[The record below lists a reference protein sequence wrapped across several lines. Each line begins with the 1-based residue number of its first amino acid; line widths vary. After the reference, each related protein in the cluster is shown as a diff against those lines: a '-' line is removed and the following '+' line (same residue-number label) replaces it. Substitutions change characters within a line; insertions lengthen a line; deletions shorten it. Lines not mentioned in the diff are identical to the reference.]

1 MSNTPLSCTPSSGA
15 ATVRLAV
22 PTKSGCSSGAPI
34 FVSSFNTRTG
44 AVMPLFGDYTASM
57 IGTNPSP
64 HWSNVQQAID
74 FFLMGT
80 GGSRI
85 VRATPFVITDAD
97 SGYIIEATGSSNIV
111 QGVLT
116 PAFDSCIVING
127 NAIAKPLSGFG
138 AVEFGA
144 TALAAFPSATI
155 SVVRLSSG
163 VVGVTGNLQ

>member
-1 MSNTPLSCTPSSGA
+1 M
-15 ATVRLAV
+15 
-22 PTKSGCSSGAPI
+22 PI
-34 FVSSFNTRTG
+34 YVSSFNTRTG
-44 AVMPLFGDYTASM
+44 AVVSMFGDYTASM

-80 GGSRI
+80 SSRV

-97 SGYIIEATGSSNIV
+97 SGLIIEATGNSNII

-116 PAFDSCIVING
+116 PLFDSCIIING
-127 NAIAKPLSGFG
+127 DANAKTLSGFG

-144 TALAAFPSATI
+144 TALAAFPTATI
-155 SVVRLSSG
+155 SVVRLASG
-163 VVGVTGNLQ
+163 LVGVTGNLQ